1 MELKIKSN
9 NVVAELL
16 GKKYQFFIE
25 NRANGMDIEDAM
37 ALAEK
42 KEEARI
48 KRHLAYLARK
58 KKLEESDFDEDDY
71 YSGLYDDDDKDET
84 PADDPWS
91 GLNPEEDEEAEVE
104 EYEYIPLED
113 EAPSSD
119 EVSDSASKLQRLNM
133 GMLEQIAVT
142 ILKRSLYYCPIDT
155 GQLRDSARLIKTSSG
170 FAIRYYADYAV
181 YVHEWDYR
189 HESPT
194 QKKFLADAA
203 VETFN
208 NLRVEEPNLI
218 LPSVRI
224 LLDPLTLYINVN
236 TSQGYELFDK
246 DWLGENIDL
255 GTDDIGPFE
264 MFDRYLQADPEY
276 LGTLWDNVEELDRK
290 TLLSEDVAD
299 MWTAVIY
306 NRYQNQF
313 RKGR

>member
-1 MELKIKSN
+1 MELKINSN
-9 NVVAELL
+9 NIVAGLL

-25 NRANGMDIEDAM
+25 NRTNGMSIEDAM

-42 KEEARI
+42 KEEARL

-58 KKLEESDFDEDDY
+58 KKLEESEFDEDDY

-91 GLNPEEDEEAEVE
+91 GLNPDEDEGAEVE

-113 EAPSSD
+113 EAPSSE

-208 NLRVEEPNLI
+208 NLRVTEPNII
-218 LPSVRI
+218 LPSVR
-224 LLDPLTLYINVN
+224 LLIDPLTLYINVN

-246 DWLGENIDL
+246 DWLGGNIEW
-255 GTDDIGPFE
+255 GMNDIGPFE

-276 LGTLWDNVEELDRK
+276 LGELWDNIEDLDRK